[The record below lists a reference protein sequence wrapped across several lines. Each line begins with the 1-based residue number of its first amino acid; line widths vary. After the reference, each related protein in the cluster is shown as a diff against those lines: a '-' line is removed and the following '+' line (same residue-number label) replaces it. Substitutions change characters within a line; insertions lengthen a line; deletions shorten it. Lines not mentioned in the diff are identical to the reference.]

1 MGMRIVIFG
10 AGGAIGKALC
20 EHYAHSDGNRV
31 YAVSR
36 SLHVTDHKN
45 IEHIKIDSYNEES
58 IKSSCASILDNVVPD
73 IIIVANGALHINKKL
88 PEKSLK
94 NISSA
99 YMSSIFDINVITPS
113 LIMKHILPM
122 IPRDHAFKFA
132 ALSARLG
139 SISDNSL
146 GGWFSYRSSKAALNM
161 IIKTASI
168 ECTRQNPQ
176 SVIVGL
182 HPGTVSSELSAPF
195 QKNVAEEK
203 LFPPKQSA
211 QYLAKVI
218 NNLSPQDTGNILAWD
233 GQRIEA

>member
-1 MGMRIVIFG
+1 MDMNIVVFG
-10 AGGAIGKALC
+10 ASGAIGKALC
-20 EHYAHSDGNRV
+20 DHYAHGENNRV
-31 YAVSR
+31 FAVSR
-36 SLHVTDHKN
+36 SLHVSDHKN
-45 IEHIKIDSYNEES
+45 IEHIKIDSYNEEN
-58 IKSSCASILDNVVPD
+58 IKSSCTFILENVVPD

-94 NISSA
+94 NISSD

-132 ALSARLG
+132 ALSARVG

-146 GGWFSYRSSKAALNM
+146 GGWYSYRSSKAALNM

-168 ECTRQNPQ
+168 ECARQNPK
-176 SVIVGL
+176 SIIVGL

-211 QYLAKVI
+211 QYLAKVL
-218 NNLSPQDTGNILAWD
+218 NNLTSQDTGNILAWD
-233 GQRIEA
+233 GKRIEA